1 MITCTKCGITF
12 SANASYWAHLKA
24 AHPFPEER
32 KQKRAALDPLVR
44 SVKKVRREWR
54 KTPAG
59 RLQTLLEEERKWK
72 RRATI
77 AANKLAEVRWDINR
91 FAEELASSNEELR
104 HVQNQIEKE
113 QG

>member
-1 MITCTKCGITF
+1 M
-12 SANASYWAHLKA
+12 S
-24 AHPFPEER
+24 
-32 KQKRAALDPLVR
+32 DPLVR

-59 RLQTLLEEERKWK
+59 RLQTLLEEELKWR

-77 AANKLAEVRWDINR
+77 ARNKREGVLVEIYKLAH
-91 FAEELASSNEELR
+91 ELASSNEELR

-113 QG
+113 KA

>member
-1 MITCTKCGITF
+1 MKTF
-12 SANASYWAHLKA
+12 FLDPETAARKKRLKMTST
-24 AHPFPEER
+24 
-32 KQKRAALDPLVR
+32 DPLVR

-77 AANKLAEVRWDINR
+77 AANKLSEVRLAIND
-91 FAEELASSNEELR
+91 FAAKQCVNPNEKSEP
-104 HVQNQIEKE
+104 NTAAPGK
-113 QG
+113 GYDP

>member
-1 MITCTKCGITF
+1 M
-12 SANASYWAHLKA
+12 S
-24 AHPFPEER
+24 
-32 KQKRAALDPLVR
+32 DPLVR

-77 AANKLAEVRWDINR
+77 AANKLADVRLAIND
-91 FAEELASSNEELR
+91 FAAKQCVSPNERAEMAVRNECLPVEGDLAS
-104 HVQNQIEKE
+104 
-113 QG
+113 